1 MIIPY
6 DVDKAEQILA
16 DGGWSD
22 TDGDGIVEKDGQ
34 KAEFTVYY
42 SASDSVRQ
50 ALTAEFSNQ
59 MKAVG
64 INVLYE
70 GLGSWD
76 ELYTKMYSD
85 PITWGWGS
93 NSPVEDYQ
101 LYYTGGS
108 CNFTGYSDAKTD
120 ELLDT
125 ALAATDMNESYRL
138 WQQAQEDVGP
148 DAEDSGMVCQRGS
161 SLFCAGGLA
170 VAEQKLHPHG
180 HGWSLVNNV
189 DQWTWE

>member
-1 MIIPY
+1 M
-6 DVDKAEQILA
+6 
-16 DGGWSD
+16 
-22 TDGDGIVEKDGQ
+22 
-34 KAEFTVYY
+34 YY

-93 NSPVEDYQ
+93 NS
-101 LYYTGGS
+101 
-108 CNFTGYSDAKTD
+108 
-120 ELLDT
+120 
-125 ALAATDMNESYRL
+125 
-138 WQQAQEDVGP
+138 
-148 DAEDSGMVCQRGS
+148 
-161 SLFCAGGLA
+161 AGGGLSA
-170 VAEQKLHPHG
+170 VLYRRFLQFYGIFRCEDG
-180 HGWSLVNNV
+180 
-189 DQWTWE
+189 

>member
-34 KAEFTVYY
+34 KAEFTVYFY

-85 PITWGWGS
+85 PITWGSGLQL
-93 NSPVEDYQ
+93 SPVEDYQ

-120 ELLDT
+120 ELLDA

-148 DAEDSGMVCQRGS
+148 DARHSGYGLPTWIISILRRVVWQWRSRSCIRTVT
-161 SLFCAGGLA
+161 AGR
-170 VAEQKLHPHG
+170 
-180 HGWSLVNNV
+180 
-189 DQWTWE
+189 

>member
-1 MIIPY
+1 MRT
-6 DVDKAEQILA
+6 VDGVIRTAMASWKKT
-16 DGGWSD
+16 GR
-22 TDGDGIVEKDGQ
+22 

-120 ELLDT
+120 ET
-125 ALAATDMNESYRL
+125 SGCGTCATDMNESYRPL
-138 WQQAQEDVGP
+138 AAGTGGCR
-148 DAEDSGMVCQRGS
+148 AGCRGTLGMVCHVDHLYFARD
-161 SLFCAGGLA
+161 GLA
-170 VAEQKLHPHG
+170 VAEQKLQ
-180 HGWSLVNNV
+180 SARSRLVVSQQCRPV
-189 DQWTWE
+189 DLGNR